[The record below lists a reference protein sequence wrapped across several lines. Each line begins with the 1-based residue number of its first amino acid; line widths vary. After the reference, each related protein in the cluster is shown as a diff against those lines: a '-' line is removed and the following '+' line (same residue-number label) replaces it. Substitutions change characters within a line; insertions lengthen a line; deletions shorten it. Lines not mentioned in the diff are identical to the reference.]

1 MDSVDAILPE
11 QLSGTTWDSLIEQEL
26 HEAVGR
32 SAVSSPTMAAA

>member
-1 MDSVDAILPE
+1 MDDVHTLLPE
-11 QLSGTTWDSLIEQEL
+11 QFGGATWDSLIEQEL